1 MSDRIFYHC
10 SEVYCDIH
18 GNDEEK
24 WIYRK
29 QDNQDIY
36 GNESFWENQEPI
48 DDNNFGIDI
57 LLAYCLFCIWGGWCI
72 YPTGCVWKT
81 EELSLS
87 LYHVVPEDQ
96 TQVVR
101 LGGRVFSC

>member
-57 LLAYCLFCIWGGWCI
+57 FDSHFCLCHSDKSVICYCI
-72 YPTGCVWKT
+72 
-81 EELSLS
+81 
-87 LYHVVPEDQ
+87 
-96 TQVVR
+96 
-101 LGGRVFSC
+101 